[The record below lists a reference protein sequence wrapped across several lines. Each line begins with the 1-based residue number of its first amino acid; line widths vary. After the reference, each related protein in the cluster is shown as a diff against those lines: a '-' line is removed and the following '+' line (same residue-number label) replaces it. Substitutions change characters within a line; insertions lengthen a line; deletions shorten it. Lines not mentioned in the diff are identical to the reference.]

1 MSDYWRETMARKRF
15 QPPLRVA
22 AVLVWIPPQGG
33 VPLIATHVPRKAD
46 PLVDYSET
54 TPTGPAESPFEF
66 DEAMSAVINDQLSVR
81 SGIVT
86 RLGYTSIQKGKRY
99 QWYLVIC
106 RCESRFE
113 PDPSEI
119 YQLIWHCP
127 QTLPQAV
134 EFMSDG
140 RCEMFLSALA
150 EAVEL
155 KPQLLAAYERPA
167 ALLKQGQIR
176 IAA

>member
-1 MSDYWRETMARKRF
+1 MARKPP
-15 QPPLRVA
+15 QLPLRVA

-46 PLVDYSET
+46 PLADYSET
-54 TPTGPAESPFEF
+54 TPTGPAGSHFEF
-66 DEAMSAVINDQLSVR
+66 DEAMSAVISDQLSVR

-86 RLGYTSIQKGKRY
+86 RLGYTSTQKNKRY
-99 QWYLVIC
+99 QWYLVMC
-106 RCESRFE
+106 RSESRFE

-134 EFMSDG
+134 EFMSGG
-140 RCEMFLSALA
+140 RSEMFLSALA
-150 EAVEL
+150 EAIMLE
-155 KPQLLAAYERPA
+155 PQLLAPYERPT
-167 ALLKQGQIR
+167 ALLKREQMR

>member
-1 MSDYWRETMARKRF
+1 MAKKT
-15 QPPLRVA
+15 PELPLRVA

-33 VPLIATHVPRKAD
+33 VPLVATHVPRKAD
-46 PLVDYSET
+46 PLIDYSET
-54 TPTGPAESPFEF
+54 TPTGSAESRFEF

-86 RLGYTSIQKGKRY
+86 RLRYASEQKGKRY
-99 QWYLVIC
+99 QWYLVLC
-106 RCESRFE
+106 RSESRFE

-127 QTLPQAV
+127 QTLPQAI
-134 EFMSDG
+134 EFMSDS
-140 RCEMFLSALA
+140 RSEMFLSAFA
-150 EAVEL
+150 ESITLES
-155 KPQLLAAYERPA
+155 QLLAPYERPT
-167 ALLKQGQIR
+167 ALLRQEQMR